1 MLQYQEL
8 LLRMEIVV
16 KAILLSILFFS
27 SGCTSLFAAEKQID
41 PEQSTITIRV
51 GKTGLFSAAGHEHIV
66 KAPIAQ
72 STIDDAGA
80 AHVTFGVEAARLMV
94 QPEEHRA
101 EIQHTMRE
109 RVLESSRYPEI
120 RFASDKVQPDGAG
133 RWDIAGTLMLHG
145 QSKPLQVRVQLVRD
159 EYWGT
164 ALIKQS
170 DFGIQPVSAGGGTV
184 KVKNELKIDFSIKA
198 R

>member
-1 MLQYQEL
+1 M
-8 LLRMEIVV
+8 
-16 KAILLSILFFS
+16 KAILLPVLFLS
-27 SGCTSLFAAEKQID
+27 SGPTCLFAAERQID
-41 PEQSTITIRV
+41 PGESTITIHV

-72 STIDDAGA
+72 GTIDDGGA

-101 EIQHTMRE
+101 EIQHTMQE